1 VELDRYPSTAFGGAR
16 RTSGRHGYVAY
27 FPKPIPRN
35 IELAGSTVRLLADAE
50 ASLGR
55 LAGVGRL
62 VPNPELLIRPYLL
75 REALASTR
83 IEGTQATVAEVYEVD
98 AAGEAPN
105 PDVEE
110 VLNYIEA
117 MRWALMERHRLP
129 ISSRM
134 LCELHR
140 RLMAGVRGRERAPGE
155 LRKTQNWIGSP
166 NSTVETAEFVPPPAN
181 ELAGLLTDWERFANE
196 EPDMPLLVQDA
207 LLHSRFETI
216 HPFLDGNGRLGRL
229 LLVLFL
235 IERGRIDAPLLF
247 LSSFLESERRSY
259 YRALAAV
266 QLAGDPMPWIELFL
280 TAVDV
285 EALDAVVRA
294 ERLVELQQR
303 YRHAAA
309 DMGTANGVALVDL
322 ICEHPLVTTRF
333 VEGRLGVSRPT
344 ALRLLDALEKRGVVS
359 QVESGARGQ
368 RRYAARELM
377 AVVADEFAGPGPDDV
392 LAARRASKRAS
403 N

>member
-1 VELDRYPSTAFGGAR
+1 MDLDRYRSTGFGAAR
-16 RTSGRHGYVAY
+16 RTPGRHGYVAY
-27 FPKPIPRN
+27 FPKPIPRQ
-35 IELAGSTVRLLADAE
+35 IDLPSSTVRLLADAE

-62 VPNPELLIRPYLL
+62 VPNPDLLIRPYLL
-75 REALASTR
+75 REALSSTR
-83 IEGTQATVAEVYEVD
+83 IEGTQATMAEIYEID
-98 AAGEAPN
+98 AAGEVPN
-105 PDVEE
+105 ADVEE

-117 MRWALMERHRLP
+117 MRWALAERKRLP

-155 LRKTQNWIGSP
+155 LRKTQNWIGAP
-166 NSTVETAEFVPPPAN
+166 NSTVETAEFVPPPAS
-181 ELAGLLTDWERFANE
+181 ELASLLTDWERFANE

-207 LLHSRFETI
+207 LLHSQFETI

-235 IERGRIDAPLLF
+235 IERGRIEAPLLY
-247 LSSFLESERRSY
+247 LSSYLERERRSY
-259 YRALAAV
+259 YRSLAAI
-266 QLAGDPMPWIELFL
+266 QLSGDPIPWIELFL
-280 TAVDV
+280 TAVEV
-285 EALDAVVRA
+285 EARDAVARA
-294 ERLVELQQR
+294 ERLLGLQQR
-303 YRHAAA
+303 YRLAAA

-333 VEGRLGVSRPT
+333 VEAQLGVSRPT

-359 QVESGARGQ
+359 QVTSGARGQ
-368 RRYAARELM
+368 RRYEARELM
-377 AVVADEFAGPGPDDV
+377 AIVTDEFAGPSQDEV
-392 LAARRASKRAS
+392 RARTRASKRAS